1 MWQALGPHGSL
12 WAIMYSEMGPLEF
25 VQDVWVIGDSSG
37 EHLALAPEGLVH
49 RVDGVDRETIAWSR
63 LMNFDLAAQ
72 PGKVA
77 SSKCLARTAKILAN
91 LSGAGYTASGGASVA
106 ATLRHP
112 YEDWSAD
119 FDHHSRKY
127 PRRHIKLVGE
137 LLRQTVEK
145 GAAARL
151 GDPEWMSTTVELLA
165 ELAPDAS
172 RPQRS
177 VIRDL
182 LDEMD

>member
-1 MWQALGPHGSL
+1 MH
-12 WAIMYSEMGPLEF
+12 SEMGPLEF
-25 VQDVWVIGDSSG
+25 VQDIWVIGDPSG
-37 EHLALAPEGLVH
+37 EHLALEPEGLVH
-49 RVDGVDRETIAWSR
+49 RVDGSDRETIAWSR
-63 LMNFDLAAQ
+63 LMNFGLEAQ

-77 SSKCLARTAKILAN
+77 SSKGLARTAKILAN
-91 LSGAGYTASGGASVA
+91 LSGAGYSASGGASVA

-127 PRRHIKLVGE
+127 PRHHIKLVDE

-145 GAAARL
+145 GAAVRL
-151 GDPEWMSTTVELLA
+151 GDPEWISTAVEFLA
-165 ELAPDAS
+165 ELAPAAS
-172 RPQRS
+172 RPHRS

-182 LDEMD
+182 LDGMD